1 MGPRP
6 SGRLPPIQRVRKRSE
21 YQQIQSEAR
30 RVSTPTFVILLHARD
45 AARER
50 VSRLGIVVSRRVGTA
65 VVRNRAKRLTR
76 EAFRATRELWP
87 DDIDVVIVVRRPTG
101 AAKLADV
108 VAEWHAVAGLVSRRS
123 EQARADRNRRTM
135 AAAP

>member
-6 SGRLPPIQRVRKRSE
+6 SGRLPPTRRVRKRSE
-21 YQQIQSEAR
+21 YQRIQSEAR
-30 RVSTPTFVILLHARD
+30 RVSTPTFVLLLHARD
-45 AARER
+45 VSEPLAA
-50 VSRLGIVVSRRVGTA
+50 RLGIVVSRRVGTA

-87 DDIDVVIVVRRPTG
+87 ADIDVVIVVRRPPG

-108 VAEWHAVAGLVSRRS
+108 VAEWQSVSGLVARRA
-123 EQARADRNRRTM
+123 EQARADRDRRL
-135 AAAP
+135 APPG